1 MYTFYCNRSS
11 VQFSPIL
18 SKSGL
23 DQKSYSANKK
33 GVKFFETQ
41 CICIYVHLYASIE
54 MVFTVE
60 MQSALTITI
69 SILEFLT
76 STFEIFDGQKYCFV
90 YVYHL
95 MWFFHLTI

>member
-69 SILEFLT
+69 SILLRICVSLDVVLSFNNLDT
-76 STFEIFDGQKYCFV
+76 
-90 YVYHL
+90 
-95 MWFFHLTI
+95 